1 MLKNVRVLDSTGSNN
16 SLISKKK
23 TTSSLNTGTYQ
34 STSFTSAL
42 SNSITSA
49 VNTVT
54 KAQNATVSKVSSL
67 TSSSS
72 KSTTKTSTST
82 KTPVVTKVDYSS
94 EIQKVKDA
102 ITRFNNADTY
112 LKKALDYLSSGLI
125 INGSNPFSST
135 VNSVKT
141 SNLTELSK
149 LTNEILPE
157 MK

>member
-16 SLISKKK
+16 NITSAK
-23 TTSSLNTGTYQ
+23 TTTVNKNTGTYQ

-42 SNSITSA
+42 SNAITSA
-49 VNTVT
+49 VNTAT
-54 KAQNATVSKVSSL
+54 KAQNATMSKVSSL

-72 KSTTKTSTST
+72 SKSTTT
-82 KTPVVTKVDYSS
+82 KTPVVTRVDYSG
-94 EIQKVKDA
+94 EIQKVRDA
-102 ITRFNNADTY
+102 ITKFNNADSY
-112 LKKALDYLSSGLI
+112 LKKALEYLSSSLV

-135 VNSVKT
+135 VNNVKS